1 MYLLTKILK
10 IFNIKYVLLTE
21 HFLILKIKIK
31 DARTYLLNYMYL
43 MQVITFDTDNIIVT
57 YLLKIGVTKHFS
69 VESSYAFFYRYN

>member
-10 IFNIKYVLLTE
+10 IFNIKYVLFTE
-21 HFLILKIKIK
+21 HFLVLKIKIK

-57 YLLKIGVTKHFS
+57 YLLKINVTKHFS